1 MYILPLD
8 DSKRKVEAQ
17 AQRQTYQ
24 RSRSKDWVLKESVI
38 VLSPHADGSKCEI
51 IGTLDLEYKLKLE
64 QFEAHIDNI
73 YRKYGLECG
82 NVNYNRNGDLNPKE
96 NLSKANCIVYE
107 GQDRQVNYSGQ

>member
-8 DSKRKVEAQ
+8 YSKRKWKRKPNARRTSDRG
-17 AQRQTYQ
+17 QRIGC
-24 RSRSKDWVLKESVI
+24 SRNRL
-38 VLSPHADGSKCEI
+38 LFCPHADGSKCEI

-82 NVNYNRNGDLNPKE
+82 NVNDNRNSDLNPKE
-96 NLSKANCIVYE
+96 NQSKANCIVYE